1 VNAKSSRQ
9 TGTRRALP
17 EWVAPAAVILVLLL
31 LVGTLLWHLL
41 FKDPATTRRPVAD
54 TPMLALPA
62 PPPPPPPPPEPEPEP
77 KLEEEPM
84 PEPEPF
90 EEAPTPAAEEAPT
103 PADASDPVTMDAD
116 AQAGTDSWGI
126 QKGSG
131 GGSIG
136 TGTGT
141 GGGAGNAGNAS
152 YGRYLGYI
160 LQQAIARDT
169 RVRRHAFQLQVDIW
183 LEPDGTLSRAELVR
197 GSGNQ
202 EADEAVL
209 DALRKLGK
217 IDERPP
223 LSLTFPARVLVQG
236 RRPG

>member
-1 VNAKSSRQ
+1 MNAKSSRP
-9 TGTRRALP
+9 TRPRRGLP
-17 EWVAPAAVILVLLL
+17 EWVAPVAVVGVLLVL
-31 LVGTLLWHLL
+31 VGALSWYLL
-41 FKDPATTRRPVAD
+41 FKDPVATRRPVAD
-54 TPMLALPA
+54 TTMLML
-62 PPPPPPPPPEPEPEP
+62 PPPPQPPPEPEPEPEP

-90 EEAPTPAAEEAPT
+90 EEAPTPAEEDAPPT
-103 PADASDPVTMDAD
+103 PDVSDPVTMDTD

-131 GGSIG
+131 GVSIG
-136 TGTGT
+136 TGAGS
-141 GGGAGNAGNAS
+141 AGNVS

-160 LQQAIARDT
+160 LQQTVARDE

-183 LEPDGTLSRAELVR
+183 IEADGTLSRVELVR

-209 DALRKLGK
+209 EVLRKLGK
-217 IDERPP
+217 VDERPP
-223 LSLTFPARVLVQG
+223 LSLSFPARVLVQG